1 MSSIKK
7 LLIQK
12 QIDDLIQSFVIG
24 EQRPH
29 LHSGWIQ
36 SIRLA
41 LGMSLRQ
48 LSERIGVSPSALN
61 NFEKREQTEAISLA
75 SLKKVANAMDM
86 ELVYYLKPKQG
97 SIYSTIQKQARIKA
111 LEILDQ
117 SNQTMK
123 LESQET
129 SISSQELEIE
139 RLTNEIASKRPLN
152 LWD

>member
-1 MSSIKK
+1 M
-7 LLIQK
+7 
-12 QIDDLIQSFVIG
+12 VAIG
-24 EQRPH
+24 EQRSQ

-36 SIRLA
+36 TIRLA

-97 SIYSTIQKQARIKA
+97 SIYHTIKKQARLKA
-111 LEILDQ
+111 LEILEQ

-123 LESQET
+123 LENQET
-129 SISSQELEIE
+129 SIASQEIELE
-139 RLTNEIASKRPLN
+139 RLTNEIASKIPAN

>member
-12 QIDDLIQSFVIG
+12 QIEDLIQSFAIG
-24 EQRPH
+24 EQRSQ

-36 SIRLA
+36 TIRLA